1 MMKIRLLRGTAVL
14 MAAGL
19 AACLSSLPA
28 AAKAKSAS
36 VPAGIT
42 LTKSGLV
49 TDKDTL
55 AKAMEEAA
63 AGSSTSKSS
72 KADQTVLNSLTV
84 LDADD
89 LYYTRKDAGTC
100 LIVTEASGSVRFH
113 NVKIGDPRSIVE
125 GKLGAAF
132 SLTYAAKDTAG
143 IDLYQDAE
151 DDSCILWFQYGADD
165 TVRAIVYQKDPAK
178 Q

>member
-1 MMKIRLLRGTAVL
+1 M
-14 MAAGL
+14 
-19 AACLSSLPA
+19 
-28 AAKAKSAS
+28 
-36 VPAGIT
+36 
-42 LTKSGLV
+42 
-49 TDKDTL
+49 
-55 AKAMEEAA
+55 
-63 AGSSTSKSS
+63 
-72 KADQTVLNSLTV
+72 

-132 SLTYAAKDTAG
+132 SLTFAAKDTAG